1 MSTGEIIALC
11 ALGVSVVMMITTRR
25 KDTQSAAADQARMSA
40 TLDSIARGVDDIRV
54 EQRVMR
60 GDLTKLGE
68 RITQAEGCIT
78 ELQHDVRDLKAYHKP
93 TNREEM

>member
-1 MSTGEIIALC
+1 MTASNIIALC
-11 ALGVSVVMMITTRR
+11 SLGVAVIVMLMSGR
-25 KDTQSAAADQARMSA
+25 KDTQSSAAGQARMEA

-68 RITQAEGCIT
+68 RVTCAEGCIT
-78 ELQHDVRDLKAYHKP
+78 ELQHDVRDLKAYHQP
-93 TNREEM
+93 TNTREG